1 VADLATGGQ
10 AGRLAEQAGFR
21 PKEARAAL
29 DELLSPQQQ
38 AENREVQQASGFMET
53 ARAMLKNPTT
63 IYHAAVESAPSLLPA
78 GVVARGAMAVAPRIG
93 GAFAAGLGEG
103 VVSAG
108 QTAEQV
114 RQETADGLLTGE
126 QSAIAG
132 ASGALTGIIGGVAGK
147 IANKLGI
154 GDVNQLV
161 AGVQQA
167 GPAAQKSFVR
177 AMLEGFATEGVLQEL
192 PQSAQEQIAQNVALG
207 KPWDEGVGAA
217 AASGALAGG
226 LMGGI
231 AGPIQRSPAQ
241 PDPVTESLDKLAKAG
256 TVSEMIQAAQ
266 EVVGS
271 PTMPAGFDATRE
283 NLAMTAMERQM
294 ADDAS
299 AMRFSGGR
307 ESAPAAPPP
316 APPPNMEPANWRR
329 FNPPPPP
336 PPTPSKRE
344 ANPFMPPP
352 SPPNNPL
359 TAFPSPFSLMEPK
372 NLVKLNPSSSLCP
385 VAS

>member
-1 VADLATGGQ
+1 MPTLFDLHGIDLNEEAPQQPEKAGFLRRAVGDTGISLVKGAIGVPEAIVGVADLATGGQ

-241 PDPVTESLDKLAKAG
+241 PDPVTESRD
-256 TVSEMIQAAQ
+256 IAAICTF
-266 EVVGS
+266 VTRSAPRSAALSS
-271 PTMPAGFDATRE
+271 PTRPRLRLT
-283 NLAMTAMERQM
+283 
-294 ADDAS
+294 
-299 AMRFSGGR
+299 MRIFFS
-307 ESAPAAPPP
+307 SII
-316 APPPNMEPANWRR
+316 
-329 FNPPPPP
+329 
-336 PPTPSKRE
+336 
-344 ANPFMPPP
+344 
-352 SPPNNPL
+352 
-359 TAFPSPFSLMEPK
+359 
-372 NLVKLNPSSSLCP
+372 
-385 VAS
+385 